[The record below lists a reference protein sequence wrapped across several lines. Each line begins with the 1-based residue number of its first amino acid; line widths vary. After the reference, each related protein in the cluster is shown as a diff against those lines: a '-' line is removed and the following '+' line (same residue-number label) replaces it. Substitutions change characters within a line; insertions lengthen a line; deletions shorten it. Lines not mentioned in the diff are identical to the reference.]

1 MDHRKE
7 LFVFLC
13 ALLVFV
19 WCVMLWRQ
27 DIASAEW
34 QDAYREGYQE
44 GATAP
49 GEDGIRGGRV
59 TVPTPPTPRNAETDG
74 QAFARGARDGYE
86 SQEDEDNQEE
96 DEE

>member
-1 MDHRKE
+1 MFRKKE
-7 LFVFLC
+7 LWLVLF
-13 ALLVFV
+13 ALAAFV
-19 WCVMLWRQ
+19 WCLTLWHRP
-27 DIASAEW
+27 AGAYW

-49 GEDGIRGGRV
+49 GEDGIRKGRV
-59 TVPTPPTPRNAETDG
+59 TVPTPPTPRNAETDA

-96 DEE
+96 NEE

>member
-1 MDHRKE
+1 MNQKNDLWLV
-7 LFVFLC
+7 LFALIVF
-13 ALLVFV
+13 AWLL
-19 WCVMLWRQ
+19 MLWHRPARA
-27 DIASAEW
+27 DW
-34 QDAYREGYQE
+34 QEAYREGYQE

-59 TVPTPPTPRNAETDG
+59 TVPTPPTPRNAETDA